1 MESTQMSC
9 GLKWGDG
16 LGVLGSGGG
25 EVAKERLQNSTECK
39 EIGTRGKEL

>member
-1 MESTQMSC
+1 MSC

-25 EVAKERLQNSTECK
+25 EVAKERPQNSIECK
-39 EIGTRGKEL
+39 EIGTRGKELREA